1 MILMKTSNC
10 IINFVERCLCDDVA
24 ADKIAKLEERME
36 CTDDIRWD
44 IAFERWQVYLNP
56 GVSFKKN

>member
-10 IINFVERCLCDDVA
+10 VINFVERCLRDDVA
-24 ADKIAKLEERME
+24 VDKIAKLKERTE

-56 GVSFKKN
+56 GASFKKN